1 MANPKK
7 VAPLAEPMIPAALEN
22 VSVETKGALETAATP
37 IGAFQEMVRR
47 TVEKSVAEGRAAY
60 SRVQVAADEAASA
73 LETSVTN
80 ASKGVIDFNGKAI
93 DAWRANIDAGLDF
106 AKAAINI
113 KTVGEFVSLQGEHA
127 SRQAEVFAAQ
137 AKAFGALAQK
147 IAADTAEPIKTQV
160 AKAFRLSA

>member
-7 VAPLAEPMIPAALEN
+7 VAPLAEPINPAALES
-22 VSVETKGALETAATP
+22 VSVEANGVIETAATP
-37 IGAFQEMVRR
+37 IAALQEMVRR

-60 SRVQVAADEAASA
+60 SRAQVAADEAASA
-73 LETSVTN
+73 LETSVAN

-93 DAWRANIDAGLDF
+93 DAWRANIDASLDF

-113 KTVGEFVSLQGEHA
+113 RTVGEFVSLQGEHA
-127 SRQAEVFAAQ
+127 SKQAETFAAQ

-147 IAADTAEPIKTQV
+147 IAADAVEPIRTQV
-160 AKAFRLSA
+160 AKAFRFSA